1 MSCCAIF
8 GPLMMTGL
16 FAYFTGKD
24 APFIF
29 PGAPFIVGALLTM
42 TSAIIAYKN
51 YRKNKLMQE
60 PTEGLELNAVPNQ

>member
-1 MSCCAIF
+1 V
-8 GPLMMTGL
+8 TGL

-51 YRKNKLMQE
+51 YRKIN
-60 PTEGLELNAVPNQ
+60 